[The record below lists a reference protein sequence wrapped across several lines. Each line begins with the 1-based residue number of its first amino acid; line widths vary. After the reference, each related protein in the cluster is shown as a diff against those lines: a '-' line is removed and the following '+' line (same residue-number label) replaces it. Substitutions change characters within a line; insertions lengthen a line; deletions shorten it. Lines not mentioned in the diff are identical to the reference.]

1 MLDLVVLILLK
12 LYLNLGNLLDLT
24 CVREVLLSVL
34 VDVVLLLIT
43 STKEEKKKKDV
54 TQHGIQY

>member
-24 CVREVLLSVL
+24 CVREVLSSVL
-34 VDVVLLLIT
+34 IDVVLLLIT
-43 STKEEKKKKDV
+43 STKEEKKKK
-54 TQHGIQY
+54 T

>member
-24 CVREVLLSVL
+24 SVREVLSSVL
-34 VDVVLLLIT
+34 IDVVLLLII